1 MLKNAR
7 KKLGISQKELADKLK
22 VNQSYISKIENY
34 KTIHIPLYLLIDISK
49 ELNLDPVDVFI
60 DFLKHHYNYESDD
73 VMTS

>member
-34 KTIHIPLYLLIDISK
+34 KTIHIPAYLLVDISK
-49 ELNLDPVDVFI
+49 ELELDPVDVFI
-60 DFLKHHYNYESDD
+60 DFLKHHYNYESRN
-73 VMTS
+73 V